1 MAFPIGPILTGVS
14 MVAGLFGGAQAD
26 SAADEAI
33 EAQYEYDMETWQ
45 FGLDERDRL
54 YDFTMDQT
62 NIARNNSNNNITY
75 QEGLL
80 VNDWKFKEELSIR
93 ENNNQIAAFN
103 KSEEVFGQ
111 QVNYNQLA
119 ADQAYQ
125 DNILQLQE
133 RTIKGE
139 FDMMKLE
146 SQLRAK
152 INDSKYEKADL
163 ENQQIGR
170 RKDTAFNKALRGLQ
184 YRTKEAE
191 TASNIQNSRLQG
203 MSAEGSLMARGQ
215 SGNSVMKG
223 VASIGVG
230 VGVQQARLLDGLVR
244 AESQWKIGVMKD
256 EQALAISEFS
266 TKNSMNRIDTNVQ
279 QSQYDAAIGRN
290 EIDQSIMSAQRS
302 YNSDNLRIANDMFGA
317 NLKADA
323 QRRALPGERITTPKP
338 LALPRPDIQ
347 DPYKPGDPPEPIK
360 GAKSGGVNTL
370 NALSGAAN
378 NLAGLN
384 WGAILDKP

>member
-1 MAFPIGPILTGVS
+1 MAFGIGEAFTIGS
-14 MVAGLFGGAQAD
+14 AIFGLFSGAQAD